1 LTSNG
6 FSLEGP
12 YTLWWSQ
19 AANFDAEKATQVA
32 SGDAGEGV
40 VFEVS
45 ASFTVPEAPY
55 GDNYVRLVR
64 QYRPDDLSDAVLFKV
79 KPDIKVKPAQAKP
92 GDVVTILGTG
102 FPKEDS
108 GTIKFDGEITDV
120 TFESNKVGSFTAKFT
135 LPEIAAGQH
144 EFIADS
150 ARLYTDTASITL
162 NVGPYVTME
171 PENPVVGTE
180 VTVTGR
186 GFTANSKMEIAYDD
200 ISIADSPLTDE
211 LGSFSYSFDVPET
224 SGTDHIVVATD
235 EAGNS
240 AMFGLP
246 LEVKPPPEVTTISP
260 KDQRIGL
267 FGNQT
272 VVFTWT
278 EASDPSGITYTVEI
292 ADNLNFFPLKPNMRK
307 SELTDT
313 SCKFTL
319 EPGTYYWR
327 VQSVDGAG
335 NESEWT
341 ISPYA
346 FKVGLFSIWI
356 IVIGGAIFLIVF
368 VLLIRAFFRR
378 LREYYH

>member
-1 LTSNG
+1 
-6 FSLEGP
+6 
-12 YTLWWSQ
+12 
-19 AANFDAEKATQVA
+19 
-32 SGDAGEGV
+32 
-40 VFEVS
+40 
-45 ASFTVPEAPY
+45 
-55 GDNYVRLVR
+55 
-64 QYRPDDLSDAVLFKV
+64 
-79 KPDIKVKPAQAKP
+79 
-92 GDVVTILGTG
+92 VVTVLGTG
-102 FPKEDS
+102 FPKEES
-108 GTIKFDGEITDV
+108 GTIKFDGEATDV
-120 TFESNKVGSFTAKFT
+120 TFESNKVGSFTAKYT
-135 LPEIAAGQH
+135 LPELAAGQH

-150 ARLYTDTASITL
+150 PKLYTETAEATVT
-162 NVGPYVTME
+162 VGPYVTME

-180 VTVTGR
+180 VTVTGH
-186 GFTANSKMEIAYDD
+186 GFTANSKMEITYDD
-200 ISIADSPLTDE
+200 ISIAESPQTDE
-211 LGSFSYSFDVPET
+211 VGKFSYAFDVPET
-224 SGTDHIVVATD
+224 SGTDHIIVATD
-235 EAGNS
+235 ESGNS

-246 LEVKPPPEVTTISP
+246 LEVKPPQKVTTISP

-278 EASDPSGITYTVEI
+278 ETSDPSGITYTVEV

-313 SCKFTL
+313 SCKFAL

-327 VQSVDGAG
+327 VQAVDGAG